1 MAAALLLRLWSI
13 TWRKRVI
20 GREHL
25 DRLTRQRRRT
35 LMLFWHGHYLP
46 LFTLLRGC
54 RGCALTNHSFRGQV
68 IAEIC
73 RRFGYPSLQLPEGTG
88 RRLRVG
94 LRQAMA
100 DHSLWGTAADG
111 PLGPAHQVKGTTMKL
126 AAHFGFT
133 LLPMA
138 VSARHAWHRRK
149 RWDRMALPWPGTRMA
164 LVIGPPLK
172 PPATLGEREARRW
185 AGHIETAIT
194 ECVMQAEE
202 VLSEEF

>member
-73 RRFGYPSLQLPEGTG
+73 RRFGYHALQLPEGSG
-88 RRLRVG
+88 RRFLVA
-94 LRQAMA
+94 LRQTMA
-100 DHSLWGTAADG
+100 DHPLWGTAADG
-111 PLGPAHQVKGTTMKL
+111 PLGPGHQIKGATVKL

-133 LLPMA
+133 LLPVA
-138 VSARHAWHRRK
+138 VSARRAWRRQK
-149 RWDRMALPWPGTRMA
+149 RWDRMALPWPGTRVTLA
-164 LVIGPPLK
+164 IGPPLK
-172 PPATLGEREARRW
+172 PPPALDDREAAHWAHRIESAITDCAGQAREGERKK
-185 AGHIETAIT
+185 
-194 ECVMQAEE
+194 
-202 VLSEEF
+202 